1 MNLITA
7 WRSLDEDQRNAF
19 AASFLGWSLDA
30 FDYFLLVFV
39 FPDIIKQFHTDKT
52 AVVTATTL
60 TLAMRPVGALI
71 FGVAGDRFGRRGPL
85 IFNILVYS
93 ALELLTGFSTT
104 LTGFL
109 MLRALFGIGMGGE
122 WGLGASLALETI
134 PAKAR
139 GALSGL
145 LQEGYPVGYLL
156 AALVYL
162 LAYPYIGW
170 RGMFFIGA
178 APALVSLFITL
189 KVRESPVWLARRE
202 QARRDA
208 AGGGNAAD
216 KIKRADAKPGALIA
230 RYGGTFAYLVALM
243 AAFNFMSHGTQ
254 DLYPNFLQD
263 QHHFKHSTVALIAA
277 IYNIGAIAG
286 GVYFGGLSQRIGRRK
301 AIIIAAL
308 LALPIVPLW
317 AFSHTAALLA
327 LGAFLMQVM
336 VQGAWGVIPAHLIEL
351 SPAAARGTF
360 TGLAYQ
366 CGNLIA
372 SVNGPLQTALAKRLG
387 GDAHL
392 GESIAL
398 VIAVVLIAVAGIT
411 ALGRERLGAD
421 LSGDSNPAA
430 A

>member
-1 MNLITA
+1 MNLFTA
-7 WRSLDEDQRNAF
+7 WRSLDKDQRNAF

-52 AVVTATTL
+52 AVVAATTW

-71 FGVAGDRFGRRGPL
+71 FGIAGDRFGRRGPL

-93 ALELLTGFSTT
+93 VLELLTGFSTT

-109 MLRALFGIGMGGE
+109 VLRALFGIGMGGE

-162 LAYPYIGW
+162 LAYPYVGW

-189 KVRESPVWLARRE
+189 KVRESPIWLERRE
-202 QARRDA
+202 QARREAA
-208 AGGGNAAD
+208 AGASQPVSEERAAE
-216 KIKRADAKPGALIA
+216 KPGALIA
-230 RYGGTFAYLVALM
+230 RYGGLFAYLVALM

-308 LALPIVPLW
+308 LGLPIIPLW
-317 AFSHTAALLA
+317 AFSHTAAMLA
-327 LGAFLMQVM
+327 AGAFLMQVM
-336 VQGAWGVIPAHLIEL
+336 VQGAWGVIPAHLTEL
-351 SPAAARGTF
+351 APPSARGLF

-372 SVNGPLQTALAKRLG
+372 SINLPLQTTIAARLG

-392 GESIAL
+392 GEAMAI
-398 VIAVVLIAVAGIT
+398 VIAIVLVAVAGIA

-421 LSGDSNPAA
+421 LGLEQQTA
-430 A
+430 